1 MHVKILTCTMRWLLK
16 QNQTQQ
22 ESSANSKTQPNPKGK
37 KILRYSLD
45 QTLKIGKSI
54 EENNAGNS
62 YNRIDLCKS
71 LDLAPNG
78 STFRLLLVASNRY
91 GLTKGNYSADKIELT
106 ELGSSIV
113 APINDENQSNVIRQ
127 ALKTNILG
135 KIIDYYNNKQ
145 IPRIELFKNTLKKE
159 FHVDPNDVDLCYDVF
174 MANAKEYNLIQEIKG
189 KRYLKFDDVSVKP
202 RSPEE
207 KFESLEQLEKEEPKI
222 NDDVIITDKEFQ
234 EKKKNFLDMI

>member
-1 MHVKILTCTMRWLLK
+1 M
-16 QNQTQQ
+16 
-22 ESSANSKTQPNPKGK
+22 
-37 KILRYSLD
+37 
-45 QTLKIGKSI
+45 
-54 EENNAGNS
+54 
-62 YNRIDLCKS
+62 
-71 LDLAPNG
+71 
-78 STFRLLLVASNRY
+78 
-91 GLTKGNYSADKIELT
+91 T

-174 MANAKEYNLIQEIKG
+174 MANAKEYNLIQEIKW

-202 RSPEE
+202 QSPEE

-222 NDDVIITDKEFQ
+222 NDDVKDRQRVSRKKEKIFRYDLVSA
-234 EKKKNFLDMI
+234 FLMALYVQPVEA